1 MPLKP
6 ITVES
11 VNRIC
16 ALVIGPSGIG
26 KTSLIRTIYGQTWD
40 PETRTWR
47 DPEQNKPAPPCCVV
61 NAEAG
66 MLGVRDLVV
75 AGLVKGFEVSSLDDF
90 QDVYTYLVS
99 PEGREEFGGGWVFI
113 DSLTE
118 ISDRCNKHFKAKYP
132 DKAKTFDRWDDY
144 QILMTSLIKGF
155 RDATDFN
162 VVFTCLPLVEKDEAN
177 RRYVGPNVTGNAL
190 RQLLVSFFDEV
201 FYMTNILGE
210 DETEY
215 RAFITGPYERFPGK
229 DRSGRL
235 ALIEKPDLRHIYQKI
250 IGENNGKA

>member
-1 MPLKP
+1 MALKP

-16 ALVIGPSGIG
+16 VLVIGPSGIG

-40 PETRTWR
+40 PEVGAWMNPDQDAPT
-47 DPEQNKPAPPCCVV
+47 PPCCVI

-66 MLGVRDLVV
+66 LLAVRDLV
-75 AGLVKGFEVSSLDDF
+75 ATGLVQGFDVTSLDDF
-90 QDVYTYLVS
+90 QEVYEYLVS
-99 PEGREEFGGGWVFI
+99 PKGKETYGGGWIII

-132 DKAKTFDRWDDY
+132 QKEKTFDRWDDY
-144 QILMTSLIKGF
+144 QILMTTLIKGF
-155 RDATDFN
+155 RDATDYN
-162 VVFTCLPLVEKDEAN
+162 VVFTCLPLIDKDEAN
-177 RRYVGPNVTGNAL
+177 RRFVGPNVTGNAL
-190 RQLLVSFFDEV
+190 RQILVSFFDEV
-201 FYMTNILGE
+201 FYFTHIQGE
-210 DETEY
+210 DGAEY

-235 ALIEKPDLRHIYQKI
+235 SLIEKPDLMHVYRKI
-250 IGENNGKA
+250 IGE